1 MRLEDCLKEGF
12 LRKHRFPP
20 EVMQKELENAE
31 KHLANAKKCIE
42 SEMYDL
48 ASVSIYTSMF
58 HAARAILFR
67 DGFKE
72 RNHVCVIAHLRKNY
86 PALREHLKVLDS
98 YRRARH
104 SALYG
109 IDAEEDPEEAVHG
122 IELAEEFILEVKK
135 ILEI

>member
-1 MRLEDCLKEGF
+1 MRLEDCLREGF
-12 LRKHRFPP
+12 LKKHRFSP
-20 EVMQKELENAE
+20 EVIEKELVNAE
-31 KHLANAKKCIE
+31 KHLADARKCID
-42 SEMYDL
+42 SEMYGL
-48 ASVSIYTSMF
+48 ATVSIYTSMF

-72 RNHVCVIAHLRKNY
+72 RNHVCVIAYLRKNY
-86 PALREHLKVLDS
+86 PALQEHVKVLDS

>member
-1 MRLEDCLKEGF
+1 MRLEDCLEEGF

-31 KHLANAKKCIE
+31 KHLANARKCIE

-86 PALREHLKVLDS
+86 PALREHVRLLDS
-98 YRRARH
+98 YRRTRH

-109 IDAEEDPEEAVHG
+109 IDTEEDSEESTQG
-122 IELAEEFILEVKK
+122 IELAENFILAVKK
-135 ILEI
+135 VL

>member
-1 MRLEDCLKEGF
+1 MRLEDCLKSGF
-12 LRKHRFPP
+12 LKKHRFSPDVI
-20 EVMQKELENAE
+20 EKELDNAE
-31 KHLANAKKCIE
+31 KHLADARKCIA
-42 SEMYDL
+42 SEMYGL
-48 ASVSIYTSMF
+48 ATVSIYTGMF

-86 PALREHLKVLDS
+86 PALREHVRVLDS

-122 IELAEEFILEVKK
+122 IELAEGFILEVKK
-135 ILEI
+135 IL